1 MQFKHLLLLALMSA
15 ISIVSKAQMKI
26 GFANLELV
34 VAYLP
39 ESQQVQNELMTFEKM
54 VAQKLETKKNY
65 FDLKYQEYAEKAQ
78 SPDANAAT
86 LAPLEQELQKLQ
98 LEMQKSLEKSELDLA
113 RKQSDLMQ
121 PIMEKVKTELKALA
135 IEKGYTYILNS
146 ATSDTSIVIHGSESD
161 ELTEILLN
169 RLGVEIP
176 KE

>member
-1 MQFKHLLLLALMSA
+1 MKLKHLFIITLALG
-15 ISIVSKAQMKI
+15 ISMAAKAQMKI

-39 ESQQVQNELMTFEKM
+39 ESQQVQNELQTYEKM

-65 FDLKYQEYAEKAQ
+65 FDLKYQEYTEQAQ
-78 SPDANAAT
+78 SPDANAAK

-98 LEMQKSLEKSELDLA
+98 QEMQKSLEKSELDLA
-113 RKQSDLMQ
+113 RKQNDLMQ